1 MVRMFRKAREG
12 REEGFTL
19 VELLVVI
26 VILGI
31 LSAVVVFAVRGSGD
45 KGERAA
51 IDTDARVLRT
61 AQEVHCAQHGEYAAN
76 EAELVIKRLL
86 SEESSYHTTSATP
99 DGSCRGG
106 DPNKS
111 GYTITCIDPDR
122 PGCQAEIPP
131 IPKPGTFTLPKAL
144 NIPVGFMGAIPLLT
158 GVGCEPYCGHVVRVV
173 NVSETPGIYGAERY
187 DPAADA
193 WTPLLGFSSGD
204 FSLLGGAVLLNGP
217 NSRRQLREDLPARRG
232 EWRRRVVA
240 LRPGL
245 ERLDEDREWQVAQE
259 PSAVPHPSGRVGLQ
273 PALREGAGRHG
284 REFLASRSR
293 LQHGP
298 SSPRSCTT
306 RRRARGI

>member
-1 MVRMFRKAREG
+1 MPGVAPHDEALLTRIEGEIVERGCRSLLSDEKRNDAVARMIRKAREG
-12 REEGFTL
+12 RDEGFTL

-26 VILGI
+26 LILGI
-31 LSAVVVFAVRGSGD
+31 LSAVVVFAVGGSGD

-61 AQEVHCAQHGEYAAN
+61 AQEVHCAQHGEYAD

-131 IPKPGTFTLPKAL
+131 IPEPGTFTLPKAL
-144 NIPVGFMGAIPLLT
+144 NIPVGFMERSLLLT

-173 NVSETPGIYGAERY
+173 AVSETPGIYGAERY

-193 WTPLLGFSSGD
+193 WTPLLGFSSGEGS
-204 FSLLGGAVLLNGP
+204 FLGGAVLLNGP
-217 NSRRQLREDLPARRG
+217 NCGANCGKIFLHVG
-232 EWRRRVVA
+232 
-240 LRPGL
+240 G
-245 ERLDEDREWQVAQE
+245 
-259 PSAVPHPSGRVGLQ
+259 SG
-273 PALREGAGRHG
+273 GAGWWLYDPDLNVWTKIPNG
-284 REFLASRSR
+284 RWPRNHA
-293 LQHGP
+293 P
-298 SSPRSCTT
+298 SLTLLVGS
-306 RRRARGI
+306 G